1 MEILL
6 GVTGC
11 IGAYKAAELVRGLR
25 RGGAG
30 VRVVLTR
37 SAGWFVTEGTLQTLS
52 GRSVYT
58 DLFRP
63 RTVEGVEH
71 IDLARSSDL
80 LLVAPATANIIG
92 KFAGGIADDLLS
104 TLYLAFEGP
113 VVIAPAMNSS
123 MYRHPAVQENLRTL
137 TIRGV
142 EFVGPGEGELACGET
157 GEGRLL
163 EPEAIVAAVLNRLS
177 VAEKGGALRGR
188 RVLVTS
194 GPTREPIDPVR
205 FLTSPS
211 TGRMGH
217 ALAAAASRRGAT
229 VCLVSGPTT
238 LPDPAGV
245 DVIPVTTALEMER
258 EVLARAGDSDLVL
271 MAAAVADYRPTDPA
285 RAKIK
290 KSGEPL
296 SLTLAPVP
304 DILAELGRRRLPDGG
319 PVLVGFAAETER
331 VVENARSKLEAKKL
345 DYVVANQVGRAGTGF
360 ASQTNTVTL
369 LRREGEAEEWPRLTK
384 EQVAHRLLDLLAAR
398 HFAGPERGSSSGAG
412 EE

>member
-25 RGGAG
+25 RAGAG

-63 RTVEGVEH
+63 RTAEGVEH

-80 LLVAPATANIIG
+80 LLVAPATANILG

-104 TLYLAFEGP
+104 TLYLAFDGP
-113 VVIAPAMNSS
+113 VVMAPAMNTA
-123 MYRHPAVQENLRTL
+123 MYKHPAVQENIGKL
-137 TIRGV
+137 TARGV

-163 EPEAIVAAVLNRLS
+163 DPEAIVSAVLNRLS
-177 VAEKGGALRGR
+177 VAEVGLSLRGR

-217 ALAAAASRRGAT
+217 ALAAAAGRRGAT
-229 VCLVSGPTT
+229 VCLVSGPTS
-238 LPDPAGV
+238 LPDPTGV
-245 DVIPVTTALEMER
+245 EVIPVTTALEMEG
-258 EVLARAGDSDLVL
+258 EVLARAGNSDLVL
-271 MAAAVADYRPTDPA
+271 MAAAVADYRPAEPA
-285 RAKIK
+285 GAKIK
-290 KSGEPL
+290 KSDEPL

-304 DILAELGRRRLPDGG
+304 DILAELGRRRQAGGG

-360 ASQTNTVTL
+360 ASRTNTVTL
-369 LRREGEAEEWPRLTK
+369 LHGEGEVEEWPRLTK
-384 EQVAHRLLDLLAAR
+384 EQVAHRLLDRLAAR
-398 HFAGPERGSSSGAG
+398 HFAGPEREDSSGAG
-412 EE
+412 EA